1 MCVKKTK
8 MNKPLANKEDEERK
22 STKTG
27 LFLMEKTG
35 MSKMIK
41 YSTFI
46 KGNSC

>member
-8 MNKPLANKEDEERK
+8 MNKPLANREDEERK
-22 STKTG
+22 NTKTG
-27 LFLMEKTG
+27 LFVTAKTG

-46 KGNSC
+46 KVNSS